1 MKFTTYII
9 ISTSIF
15 LSFSCNP
22 KTDIKEAEIYSLI
35 NEVIFDDSIVV
46 QNVCWNFNKQSLD
59 KDMLK
64 EFSEEDIEFNEKIKL
79 KFKNLKVKPNK
90 IIHFHYNY
98 KPGEYAKIDST
109 CNKNFVVHLSV
120 PFVSVDRKK
129 ILIDIQY
136 DCNCMLGGSGGKY
149 LYEKIKG
156 HWKLNKSFDE
166 WIS

>member
-1 MKFTTYII
+1 LI
-9 ISTSIF
+9 ISTLICLIS
-15 LSFSCNP
+15 SCNQ
-22 KTDIKEAEIYSLI
+22 KAEINEAEIYSLI

-46 QNVCWNFNKQSLD
+46 NNVCWNFNKLSLD

-64 EFSEEDIEFNEKIKL
+64 EFSNEDIEFNEKIKL
-79 KFKNLKVKPNK
+79 KFRNLKVKPNK

-98 KPGEYAKIDST
+98 KLGDYAKIDST
-109 CNKNFVVHLSV
+109 CNENSVVHLSV
-120 PFVSVDRKK
+120 PFVSVNRKK